1 MAKKQI
7 KLIVAILDLAFL
19 CFAAIAVHHLSQKSF
34 LPEQYTGNYPSV
46 INGSEVLSA
55 EETEFVISNLHPGNE
70 IYFDNNFTGVRNTI
84 RLENY
89 YSSAFIVF
97 DGIIIVL
104 IFVVGAFVYYQK
116 PDDRASLVFHLAS
129 TALATDIIGTKTLY
143 AFNPAWIGY
152 PAAVIFFLAY
162 TIVPVYFL
170 HFTFVFP
177 SLRWKQYK
185 KLIAGLY
192 ITGAIIA
199 LVHSYLYLN
208 AAKSQ
213 WLELYRETASI
224 SMIQNGFVFLLI
236 ILGIITFIYSY
247 QKAES
252 QSDKKKIR
260 WILYG
265 LSIGP
270 SPFVFFW
277 ALPIALGYSPII
289 SETLFKIFILFIPIT
304 FATSILKYHA
314 MNIDLIINRSSVY
327 LIVIGIGLVA
337 YIGIVAIIA
346 KIVTVFTVQTSLIVS
361 TITATVIAL
370 AFEPIRRR
378 VQSIVDRLFFRVQY
392 DFRQA
397 ELQFID
403 DIKRIVNIQNLASL
417 LVTKIDD
424 LLQTERIGFF
434 RYGNNNHLLL
444 LAHHNF
450 ELLEKHGIRLDTEKL
465 RIRLD
470 LPIAVNNKIE
480 SGILHETPDENI
492 FLRWGIAL
500 VFPLISERKEVIGF
514 LALGKKKSGLRYSR
528 EDIELLN
535 SIVTQSILT
544 IERIELQQ
552 KLLLEQAET
561 QRLEE
566 LSKLKSYFVSSVSH
580 DLKTPLTSIKMFAE
594 LLRNGKNISK
604 SDTHE
609 YLEIIEGESER
620 LTRLINNVL
629 DFSRIERGV
638 KEYRFTEIELN
649 SLIKHVLK
657 IMHYQFKIDKC
668 KVQTNFCGMDC
679 YLNADKDAV
688 IEALINLISN
698 SIKYSYDIKEITI
711 STFKKNGS
719 VALEV
724 KDRGIGIPDEDI
736 AHILKPFYRAKERV
750 TLGTGGAGLGL
761 AIVKHI
767 MDAHSGKI
775 EIQSSTGV
783 GSVFTLLF
791 PLSMEE

>member
-1 MAKKQI
+1 MAKNRSR
-7 KLIVAILDLAFL
+7 LTVAILDLAFL
-19 CFAAIAVHHLSQKSF
+19 CFAAIALHHLYQKPF
-34 LPEQYTGNYPSV
+34 LPEHYAENYPSV
-46 INGSEVLSA
+46 INGISVLNDEEA
-55 EETEFVISNLHPGNE
+55 EFILSNLHPGDE
-70 IYFDNNFTGVRNTI
+70 IVIENNIKGTRNKVQ
-84 RLENY
+84 LEY
-89 YSSAFIVF
+89 YYPRAFIIF

-104 IFVVGAFVYYQK
+104 IFVVGAFVYYRK
-116 PDDRASLVFHLAS
+116 PEDRSSLVFHLAS
-129 TALATDIIGTKTLY
+129 TALATDIVGAKTLY
-143 AFNPAWIGY
+143 TINPSWIGY

-177 SLRWKQYK
+177 STRWKSYK
-185 KLIAGLY
+185 KIIGLLY
-192 ITGAIIA
+192 TVGTAIA
-199 LVHSYLYLN
+199 LIHASKYLQ
-208 AAKSQ
+208 AARAQSV
-213 WLELYRETASI
+213 ELYRETSSI
-224 SMIQNGFVFLLI
+224 SMIQNGFVFLLLL
-236 ILGIITFIYSY
+236 LGILNFIYSY

-289 SETLFKIFILFIPIT
+289 SEILFKIFVLFIPIT

-327 LIVIGIGLVA
+327 LIVIGIGLVT

-361 TITATVIAL
+361 TITATMIAL
-370 AFEPIRRR
+370 SFEPIRRR
-378 VQSIVDRLFFRVQY
+378 VQLIVDRLFFRVEY

-403 DIKRIVNIQNLASL
+403 DIKKCVNIQNLATL
-417 LVTKIDD
+417 LITKIDD

-434 RYGNNNHLLL
+434 RYGDGKHLLL

-450 ELLEKHGIRLDTEKL
+450 DLLEKHSLRIDTEKL
-465 RIRLD
+465 GIRLD
-470 LPIAVNNKIE
+470 LPIAVKNKIE
-480 SGILHETPDENI
+480 AGILHETPDENI
-492 FLRWGIAL
+492 FLRWGIVL
-500 VFPLISERKEVIGF
+500 VFPLISEQKEVIGF
-514 LALGKKKSGLRYSR
+514 LSLGQKKSGLRYSR
-528 EDIELLN
+528 EDIDLLN
-535 SIVTQSILT
+535 SIVVQSTLT

-552 KLLLEQAET
+552 KLLIEQAET

-604 SDTHE
+604 SDTQE

-638 KEYRFTEIELN
+638 KEYHFTEIELN

-668 KVQTNFCGMDC
+668 TVHTDLCGMDC

-688 IEALINLISN
+688 TEALINLVTN

-711 STFKKNGS
+711 STYRKNGS

-724 KDRGIGIPDEDI
+724 KDRGIGISDEDI
-736 AHILKPFYRAKERV
+736 AHILKPFYRAKERK
-750 TLGTGGAGLGL
+750 TLGAGGTGLGL

-767 MDAHSGKI
+767 MDAHNGKI
-775 EIQSSTGV
+775 EIQSSPGT

>member
-7 KLIVAILDLAFL
+7 RLTVAFFDLAFI
-19 CFAAIAVHHLSQKSF
+19 CFAAIAMHHLSQKPI
-34 LPEQYTGNYPSV
+34 LQEQYAGNYPSI
-46 INGSEVLSA
+46 INGIEVKNA
-55 EETEFVISNLHPGNE
+55 EETEFVISNLHPGDE
-70 IYFDNNFTGVRNTI
+70 IYYENNFSGIRNKI
-84 RLENY
+84 RLVSY
-89 YSSAFIVF
+89 YSSPFIIF
-97 DGIIIVL
+97 DGLIIIL
-104 IFVVGAFVYYQK
+104 IFAVGVFVYYQK
-116 PDDRASLVFHLAS
+116 PSDRASLVFHLAS

-143 AFNPAWIGY
+143 TLNPAWIGY
-152 PAAVIFFLAY
+152 PASVIFFLAY

-177 SLRWKQYK
+177 ASRWKNYK
-185 KLIAGLY
+185 LLISGLY
-192 ITGAIIA
+192 SAGGIIA
-199 LVHSYLYLN
+199 IVHSYLYLN
-208 AAKSQ
+208 AGKSLS
-213 WLELYRETASI
+213 LELYRGTASI

-236 ILGIITFIYSY
+236 ILGIINFIFSY

-361 TITATVIAL
+361 TITATIIAL
-370 AFEPIRRR
+370 SFEPIRRR
-378 VQSIVDRLFFRVQY
+378 VQLIVDRLFFRTQY
-392 DFRQA
+392 NFRQA

-403 DIKRIVNIQNLASL
+403 DIKKCVNIQNLASL
-417 LVTKIDD
+417 LTTKIDD

-434 RYGNNNHLLL
+434 RYSNNNHLLL

-450 ELLEKHGIRLDTEKL
+450 DLLEKHSIRIDTEKL
-465 RIRLD
+465 GIRLD
-470 LPIAVNNKIE
+470 LPIAVGNKIE
-480 SGILHETPDENI
+480 AGILHETPDENI
-492 FLRWGIAL
+492 FLRWGIVLA
-500 VFPLISERKEVIGF
+500 FPLISERKEVIGF
-514 LALGKKKSGLRYSR
+514 LALGQKKSGLRYSR
-528 EDIELLN
+528 EDIDLLN
-535 SIVTQSILT
+535 SIVTQSTLT

-638 KEYRFTEIELN
+638 KEYHFTEIELN

-668 KVQTNFCGMDC
+668 AVHTNFCGMDC

-698 SIKYSYDIKEITI
+698 SIKYSYEIKEITV
-711 STFKKNGS
+711 STFRKNGS
-719 VALEV
+719 VAIEV
-724 KDRGIGIPDEDI
+724 KDRGIGISDEDI
-736 AHILKPFYRAKERV
+736 EHILKPFYRAKERK
-750 TLGTGGAGLGL
+750 TLGAGGAGLGL

-775 EIQSSTGV
+775 EIQSSPDT

-791 PLSMEE
+791 PLSIKE